1 MNARLRK
8 KKLYHQALNT
18 LAFDQILFSLTK
30 SQYGNEWNAIEDEIL
45 RVFGEDRLTAW
56 MWFISPAVALDGRR
70 PVDLVAT
77 GNQHLVQEHL
87 IRLEY
92 GVYT

>member
-8 KKLYHQALNT
+8 KKLYRQALNT
-18 LAFDQILFSLTK
+18 LAFDQALFSLTK
-30 SQYGNEWNAIEDEIL
+30 SQYGNEWSAIEAEIL
-45 RVFGEDRLTAW
+45 RAFGDDRLTAW
-56 MWFISPAVALDGRR
+56 IRFISPAVALDGRR

-77 GNQHLVQEHL
+77 GNRHLVQEHL
-87 IRLEY
+87 TRLEY